1 MSVCLITT
9 GYSVKMATKP
19 FDKWGAEGVT
29 DEESLDEETKEE
41 RRLCGLGDK
50 SMLGFQCSC
59 SS

>member
-1 MSVCLITT
+1 
-9 GYSVKMATKP
+9 MATKP
-19 FDKWGAEGVT
+19 FDKWVT